1 MSDLKNILSLL
12 LFCIFLISYL
22 LKLLI
27 LYKKNHVKGNVLA
40 KGDKLSKIHYTEL
53 LVKTSTFYG
62 AQHGLFFP

>member
-27 LYKKNHVKGNVLA
+27 LYKKNHIKGNVLA
-40 KGDKLSKIHYTEL
+40 KGAKLSKIHYTEL
-53 LVKTSTFYG
+53 LVKTSTFLWG
-62 AQHGLFFP
+62 AVWFVFP